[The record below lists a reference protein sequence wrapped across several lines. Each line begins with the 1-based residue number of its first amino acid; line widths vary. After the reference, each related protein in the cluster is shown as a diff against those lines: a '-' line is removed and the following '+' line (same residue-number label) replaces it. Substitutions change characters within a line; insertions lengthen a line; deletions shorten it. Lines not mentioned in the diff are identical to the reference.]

1 MVFGVVGLWS
11 HVATTSALGSSSW
24 WEYCLLFL
32 AVLASWAGVPAI
44 GSTAV
49 AAAAVGASQGN
60 LNLAAVM
67 ITASVAG
74 EVGGLIGY
82 HVGFRWGRQILARPG
97 KRQRGR
103 QKLMDNGERAY
114 AKWGRLAVF
123 FTPAFISGTAKMQR
137 NQFAVWNF
145 IASVGFSVSVAATAY
160 GVGRVSTG
168 HHSTTDI
175 LILIVGLS
183 MSTLLIVVFTRR
195 RRRHKA
201 GATVAPTR

>member
-1 MVFGVVGLWS
+1 
-11 HVATTSALGSSSW
+11 
-24 WEYCLLFL
+24 
-32 AVLASWAGVPAI
+32 
-44 GSTAV
+44 
-49 AAAAVGASQGN
+49 
-60 LNLAAVM
+60 
-67 ITASVAG
+67 
-74 EVGGLIGY
+74 
-82 HVGFRWGRQILARPG
+82 
-97 KRQRGR
+97 
-103 QKLMDNGERAY
+103 MDNGERAY

-195 RRRHKA
+195 RRRHKG